1 MRRVWLL
8 LIVLIALFGRV
19 QTARA
24 ADAAMS
30 VVFLPI
36 ESDDAENQ
44 ASALSAALRSKMR
57 SGSVF
62 ALVDTNQTLGM
73 LTAALR
79 CGTRPESPC
88 ARKIGDQ
95 LKTERYIWGILQKSG
110 TKDLSVDLHLYQKG
124 KEEIVA
130 RETLSSSLRDPNDPE
145 MKKLAARLLDTL
157 AGRKIGT
164 ITIYAGSVDG
174 TVSVD
179 NKETSPMKKGTASFD
194 LAPGEHTF
202 RVSAPGRQTT
212 TQSATVVANQET
224 SLTISLPVLSDG
236 NENKKPLPVRKIVGW
251 SAIGVGALFEVI
263 AVAEFAAYA
272 GHISDGNDAISAYA
286 ALPGHAPLVC
296 SSGSPNDAS
305 VRFNPALANAIC
317 GEDKAARQTSTAGWI
332 FGGVGLAAIGT
343 GVYLLVTDK
352 TAPESSEKKTMHL
365 SPTFGPQGGSLSLS
379 GTF

>member
-1 MRRVWLL
+1 MRRIWLIL
-8 LIVLIALFGRV
+8 VVLIALVGRV
-19 QTARA
+19 RSAHA

-57 SGSVF
+57 SGTVF
-62 ALVDTNQTLGM
+62 ALADTNQTLGM

-79 CGTRPESPC
+79 CGTRPEAHC

-95 LKTERYIWGILQKSG
+95 LKTERYIWGLLQKSG
-110 TKDLSVDLHLYQKG
+110 QKDLIVDLHLYQKG
-124 KEEIVA
+124 KEEVVA
-130 RETLSSSLRDPNDPE
+130 RETFSAALKDPNDPE
-145 MKKLAARLLDTL
+145 LKKLASRLLDTL
-157 AGRKIGT
+157 AGRKVGT
-164 ITIYAGSVDG
+164 ITIYAGAVEG

-179 NKETSPMKKGTASFD
+179 NKETSPMKKGAASFD
-194 LAPGEHTF
+194 LPPGEHTF
-202 RVSAPGRQTT
+202 QVSAPGRQTM
-212 TQSATVVANQET
+212 TQRAVVVAGQET
-224 SLTISLPVLSDG
+224 SLTVSLPVIGDG

-263 AVAEFAAYA
+263 AVAEFVAYA
-272 GHISDGNDAISAYA
+272 GHISEGNDAIAAYA

-296 SSGSPNDAS
+296 SSGTPNDAS
-305 VRFNPALANAIC
+305 VRFNPALANTIC
-317 GEDKAARQTSTAGWI
+317 GEDKSARQTSTAGWI

-343 GVYLLVTDK
+343 GVYLLVTEK
-352 TAPESSEKKTMHL
+352 AAPEAPEKKTMRL
-365 SPTFGPQGGSLSLS
+365 SPTFGPQGGSLSLT